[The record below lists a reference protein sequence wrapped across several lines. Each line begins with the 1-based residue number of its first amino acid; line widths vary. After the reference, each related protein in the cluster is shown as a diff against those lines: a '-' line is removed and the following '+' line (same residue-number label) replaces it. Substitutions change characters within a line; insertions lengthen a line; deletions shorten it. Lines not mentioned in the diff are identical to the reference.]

1 MTTEH
6 ESGTVASNTSDHP
19 DTFPIEIPNERF
31 DYVIVGAGSA
41 GCVLTRRLLDA
52 GKKVCLVEAGGDETN
67 PNIDHLNNLG
77 LIWHSQ
83 QDWDYYTPPQPA
95 AMNRRIHLPRGK
107 VLGGSNALNAVIWVR
122 GDAWD
127 YEQWVES
134 GCPGWSW
141 NEVWPVFAAIENFD
155 GDIAE
160 NRGTDG
166 PMDVRVDYA
175 RNPLQEDMFTAAAQT
190 GIPVNDDYN
199 SGSVE
204 GIGKIQLNVRDG
216 KRLNTWRAYLKP
228 RLGDENLTILTSAHA
243 RRLLLDG
250 TAITGLEIDFR
261 GRVGTVSAD
270 EVVLSA
276 GALASPEL
284 LLRSGIGPAEELAE
298 VGIDSV
304 VDLPGVG
311 KNLQDHW
318 LSPVIFSTGD
328 REVPMGEVAPAEVH
342 FFAKSRP
349 DLPVP
354 DTQPLFFSVPM
365 YAQDAAPAGQT
376 GPGPGGAFTL
386 QGGLVRPESRG
397 EVRLSGP
404 NPQDPL
410 VVDPQ
415 VLSAQA
421 DVDAL
426 VASVRQCREIG
437 RAEALSSWQP
447 TEIHP
452 GPEVADED
460 LEDYVR
466 GSVVTYHHQAGTC
479 RMGTDGEAVVDPATF
494 EVRGVSRLRLADASI
509 MPLVPTGNTNAPTI
523 MIAERAAAALVGSP
537 AEGITAPASH

>member
-1 MTTEH
+1 MTTNDA
-6 ESGTVASNTSDHP
+6 GIVAASISAHP
-19 DTFPIEIPNERF
+19 ENFPAEIPDERF
-31 DYVIVGAGSA
+31 DHIVIGAGSA

-52 GKKVCLVEAGGDETN
+52 GKKVCLVEAGEDETN

-77 LIWHSQ
+77 LIWHSA
-83 QDWDYYTPPQPA
+83 QDWNYYTIPQPG
-95 AMNRRIHLPRGK
+95 AMDRRIHLPRGK

-141 NEVWPVFAAIENFD
+141 DDVWPVFQAIENYD
-155 GDIAE
+155 GKITDT
-160 NRGTDG
+160 RGTTG
-166 PMDVRVDYA
+166 PMDVRLDYE
-175 RNPLQEDMFTAAAQT
+175 RNRLQEDMLAASVEA
-190 GIPVNDDYN
+190 GVPFNPDYN

-204 GIGKIQLNVRDG
+204 GVGRIQLNVRDG

-228 RLGDENLTILTSAHA
+228 RLGDENLTILTSTHA
-243 RRLLLDG
+243 RRLLIEG
-250 TAITGLEIDFR
+250 TTITGLEVDFR
-261 GRVGTVSAD
+261 GRVGTLSAD
-270 EVVLSA
+270 EVVLAA

-284 LLRSGIGPAEELAE
+284 LLRSGIGPAGELAE
-298 VGIDSV
+298 VGVESV
-304 VDLPGVG
+304 HDLPGVG

-318 LSPVIFSTGD
+318 LSPVVFSTGD
-328 REVPMGEVAPAEVH
+328 HQVPMGEVAPAEVH
-342 FFAKSRP
+342 LFAKSRP
-349 DLPVP
+349 ELPVP

-365 YAQDAAPAGQT
+365 YAQDAAPAAQD

-386 QGGLVRPESRG
+386 QGGLVRPASRG

-410 VVDPQ
+410 IVDPQ
-415 VLSAQA
+415 VLTAQA

-426 VASVRQCREIG
+426 VASVRQCRQIG
-437 RAEALSSWQP
+437 RADALAAWQP

-452 GPEVADED
+452 GPEVTDAD

-479 RMGTDGEAVVDPATF
+479 RMGTDADAVVDPSSFA
-494 EVRGVSRLRLADASI
+494 VHGLSGLRLADASI
-509 MPLVPTGNTNAPTI
+509 MPQVTTGNTNAPTI

-537 AEGITAPASH
+537 VEGITAPGR

>member
-1 MTTEH
+1 MTTNDA
-6 ESGTVASNTSDHP
+6 GIVAARISAHP
-19 DTFPIEIPNERF
+19 ENFPAEIPDERF
-31 DYVIVGAGSA
+31 DHIVIGAGSA

-52 GKKVCLVEAGGDETN
+52 GKKVCLVEAGEDETN

-77 LIWHSQ
+77 LIWHSA
-83 QDWDYYTPPQPA
+83 QDWNYYTIPQPG
-95 AMNRRIHLPRGK
+95 AMDRRIHLPRGK

-141 NEVWPVFAAIENFD
+141 DDVWPVFQAIENYD
-155 GDIAE
+155 GKITDT
-160 NRGTDG
+160 RGTTG
-166 PMDVRVDYA
+166 PMDVRLDYE
-175 RNPLQEDMFTAAAQT
+175 RNRLQEDMLAASVEA
-190 GIPVNDDYN
+190 GVPFNPDYN

-204 GIGKIQLNVRDG
+204 GVGRIQLNVRDG

-228 RLGDENLTILTSAHA
+228 RLGDENLTILTSTHA
-243 RRLLLDG
+243 RRLLIEG
-250 TAITGLEIDFR
+250 TTITGLEVDFR
-261 GRVGTVSAD
+261 GRVGTLSAD
-270 EVVLSA
+270 EVVLAA

-284 LLRSGIGPAEELAE
+284 LLRSGIGPAGELAE
-298 VGIDSV
+298 VGVESV
-304 VDLPGVG
+304 HDLPGVG

-318 LSPVIFSTGD
+318 LSPVVFSTGD
-328 REVPMGEVAPAEVH
+328 HQVPMGEVAPAEVH
-342 FFAKSRP
+342 LFAKSRP
-349 DLPVP
+349 ELPVP

-365 YAQDAAPAGQT
+365 YAQDAAPAAQD

-386 QGGLVRPESRG
+386 QGGLVRPASRG

-410 VVDPQ
+410 IVDPQ
-415 VLSAQA
+415 VLTAQA

-437 RAEALSSWQP
+437 RADALAAWQP

-452 GPEVADED
+452 GPEVTDAD

-479 RMGTDGEAVVDPATF
+479 RMGTDADAVVDPSTF
-494 EVRGVSRLRLADASI
+494 AVHGLSGLRLADASI
-509 MPLVPTGNTNAPTI
+509 MPQVTTGNTNAPTI

-537 AEGITAPASH
+537 VEGITAPGR

>member
-1 MTTEH
+1 MTTNDA
-6 ESGTVASNTSDHP
+6 GIVAASISTHP
-19 DTFPIEIPNERF
+19 ENFPTEFPDERF
-31 DYVIVGAGSA
+31 DHIVIGAGSA

-52 GKKVCLVEAGGDETN
+52 GKKVCLVEAGEDETN

-77 LIWHSQ
+77 LIWHSA
-83 QDWDYYTPPQPA
+83 QDWNYYTVPQPG
-95 AMNRRIHLPRGK
+95 AMDRRLHLPRGK

-127 YEQWVES
+127 YEQWVDS

-141 NEVWPVFAAIENFD
+141 DDVSPVFQAIENFD
-155 GDIAE
+155 GEITDT
-160 NRGTDG
+160 RGTTG
-166 PMDVRVDYA
+166 PMDVRTDFA
-175 RNPLQEDMFTAAAQT
+175 RNRLQEDMLAASVET
-190 GIPVNDDYN
+190 GVPFNPDYN

-204 GIGKIQLNVRDG
+204 GVGRIQLNVRDG

-243 RRLLLDG
+243 RRLLIEG
-250 TAITGLEIDFR
+250 TTVTGLEVDFH
-261 GRVGTVSAD
+261 GRVGTLSAD
-270 EVVLSA
+270 EVILAA

-284 LLRSGIGPAEELAE
+284 LLRSGIGPAGELAE
-298 VGIDSV
+298 VGVESV
-304 VDLPGVG
+304 HDLPGVG

-318 LSPVIFSTGD
+318 LSPVVFSTGD
-328 REVPMGEVAPAEVH
+328 HQVPMGEVAPAEVH
-342 FFAKSRP
+342 LFAKSRP
-349 DLPVP
+349 ELPVP

-365 YAQDAAPAGQT
+365 YAQDAAPAAQD

-386 QGGLVRPESRG
+386 QGGLVRPASRG

-410 VVDPQ
+410 IVDPQ
-415 VLSAQA
+415 VLTAQA

-437 RAEALSSWQP
+437 RADALSAWQP

-452 GPEVADED
+452 GPEVSDDA

-466 GSVVTYHHQAGTC
+466 GSVVTYHHQVGTC
-479 RMGTDGEAVVDPATF
+479 RMGTDADAVVDPSTF
-494 EVRGVSRLRLADASI
+494 AVHGLSGLRLADASI
-509 MPLVPTGNTNAPTI
+509 MPQVTTGNTNAPTI

-537 AEGITAPASH
+537 AEGITAPGL

>member
-1 MTTEH
+1 MTTNDA
-6 ESGTVASNTSDHP
+6 GIVAASISAHP
-19 DTFPIEIPNERF
+19 ENFPAEIPDERF
-31 DYVIVGAGSA
+31 DHIVIGAGSA

-52 GKKVCLVEAGGDETN
+52 GKKVCLVEAGEDETN

-77 LIWHSQ
+77 LIWHSA
-83 QDWDYYTPPQPA
+83 QDWNYYTIPQPG
-95 AMNRRIHLPRGK
+95 AMDRRIHLPRGK

-141 NEVWPVFAAIENFD
+141 DDVWPVFQAIENYD
-155 GDIAE
+155 GKITDT
-160 NRGTDG
+160 RGTTG
-166 PMDVRVDYA
+166 PMDVRLDYE
-175 RNPLQEDMFTAAAQT
+175 RNRLQEDMLAASVEA
-190 GIPVNDDYN
+190 GVPFNPDYN

-204 GIGKIQLNVRDG
+204 GVGRIQLNVRDG

-228 RLGDENLTILTSAHA
+228 RLGDENLTILTSTHA
-243 RRLLLDG
+243 RRLLIEG
-250 TAITGLEIDFR
+250 TTITGLEVDFR
-261 GRVGTVSAD
+261 GRVGTLSAD
-270 EVVLSA
+270 EVVLAA

-284 LLRSGIGPAEELAE
+284 LLRSGIGPAGELAE
-298 VGIDSV
+298 VGVESV
-304 VDLPGVG
+304 HDLPGVG

-318 LSPVIFSTGD
+318 LSPVVFSTGD
-328 REVPMGEVAPAEVH
+328 HQVPMGEVAPAEVH
-342 FFAKSRP
+342 LFAKSRP
-349 DLPVP
+349 ELPAP

-365 YAQDAAPAGQT
+365 YAQDAAPAAQD

-386 QGGLVRPESRG
+386 QGGLVRPASRG

-410 VVDPQ
+410 IVDPQ
-415 VLSAQA
+415 VLTAQA

-426 VASVRQCREIG
+426 VASVRQCRQIG
-437 RAEALSSWQP
+437 RADALAAWQP

-452 GPEVADED
+452 GPEVTDAD

-479 RMGTDGEAVVDPATF
+479 RMGTDADAVVDPSSFA
-494 EVRGVSRLRLADASI
+494 VHGLSGLRLADASI
-509 MPLVPTGNTNAPTI
+509 MPQVTTGNTNAPTI

-537 AEGITAPASH
+537 VEGITAPGR

>member
-1 MTTEH
+1 MTTNDA
-6 ESGTVASNTSDHP
+6 GIVAARISAHP
-19 DTFPIEIPNERF
+19 ENFPAEIPDERF
-31 DYVIVGAGSA
+31 DHIVIGAGSA

-52 GKKVCLVEAGGDETN
+52 GKKVCLVEAGEDETN

-77 LIWHSQ
+77 LIWHSA
-83 QDWDYYTPPQPA
+83 QDWNYYTIPQPG
-95 AMNRRIHLPRGK
+95 AMDRRIHLPRGK

-141 NEVWPVFAAIENFD
+141 DDVWPVFQAIENYD
-155 GDIAE
+155 GKITDT
-160 NRGTDG
+160 RGTTG
-166 PMDVRVDYA
+166 PMDVRLDYE
-175 RNPLQEDMFTAAAQT
+175 RNRLQEDMLAASVEA
-190 GIPVNDDYN
+190 GVPFNPDYN

-204 GIGKIQLNVRDG
+204 GVGRIQLNVRDG

-228 RLGDENLTILTSAHA
+228 RLGDENLTIITSAHA
-243 RRLLLDG
+243 RRLLIEG
-250 TAITGLEIDFR
+250 TTVTGLEVDFR
-261 GRVGTVSAD
+261 GRVGTLSAD
-270 EVVLSA
+270 EVVLAA

-284 LLRSGIGPAEELAE
+284 LLRSGIGPAGELAE
-298 VGIDSV
+298 VGVESV
-304 VDLPGVG
+304 HDLPGVG

-318 LSPVIFSTGD
+318 LSPVVFSTGD
-328 REVPMGEVAPAEVH
+328 HQVPMGEVAPAEVH
-342 FFAKSRP
+342 LFAKSRP
-349 DLPVP
+349 ELPVP

-365 YAQDAAPAGQT
+365 YAQDAAPAAQD

-386 QGGLVRPESRG
+386 QGGLVRPASRG

-410 VVDPQ
+410 IVDPQ
-415 VLSAQA
+415 VLTAQA

-437 RAEALSSWQP
+437 RADALAAWQP

-452 GPEVADED
+452 GPEVTDAD

-479 RMGTDGEAVVDPATF
+479 RMGTDADAVVDPSTF
-494 EVRGVSRLRLADASI
+494 AVHGLSGLRLADASI
-509 MPLVPTGNTNAPTI
+509 MPQVTTGNTNAPTI

-537 AEGITAPASH
+537 VEGITAPGR

>member
-1 MTTEH
+1 MTTNDA
-6 ESGTVASNTSDHP
+6 GIVAASISAHP
-19 DTFPIEIPNERF
+19 ENFPAEIPDERF
-31 DYVIVGAGSA
+31 DHIVIGAGSA

-52 GKKVCLVEAGGDETN
+52 GKKVCLVEAGEDETN

-77 LIWHSQ
+77 LIWHSA
-83 QDWDYYTPPQPA
+83 QDWNYYTIPQPG
-95 AMNRRIHLPRGK
+95 AMDRRIHLPRGK

-141 NEVWPVFAAIENFD
+141 DDVWPVFQAIENYD
-155 GDIAE
+155 GKITDT
-160 NRGTDG
+160 RGTTG
-166 PMDVRVDYA
+166 PMDVRLDYE
-175 RNPLQEDMFTAAAQT
+175 RNRLQEDMLAASVEA
-190 GIPVNDDYN
+190 GVPFNPDYN

-204 GIGKIQLNVRDG
+204 GVGRIQLNVRDG

-228 RLGDENLTILTSAHA
+228 RLGDENLTILTSTHA
-243 RRLLLDG
+243 RRLLIEG
-250 TAITGLEIDFR
+250 TTITGLEVDFR
-261 GRVGTVSAD
+261 GRVGTLSAD
-270 EVVLSA
+270 EVVLAA

-284 LLRSGIGPAEELAE
+284 LLRSGIGPAGELAE
-298 VGIDSV
+298 VGVESV
-304 VDLPGVG
+304 HDLPGVG

-318 LSPVIFSTGD
+318 LSPVVFSTGD
-328 REVPMGEVAPAEVH
+328 HQVPMGEVAPAEVH
-342 FFAKSRP
+342 LFAKSRP
-349 DLPVP
+349 ELPVP

-365 YAQDAAPAGQT
+365 YAQDAAPAAQD

-386 QGGLVRPESRG
+386 QGGLVRPASRG

-410 VVDPQ
+410 IVDPQ
-415 VLSAQA
+415 VLTAQT

-437 RAEALSSWQP
+437 RADALAAWQP

-452 GPEVADED
+452 GPEVTDAD

-479 RMGTDGEAVVDPATF
+479 RMGTDADAVVDPSSFA
-494 EVRGVSRLRLADASI
+494 VHGLSGLRLADASI
-509 MPLVPTGNTNAPTI
+509 MPQVTTGNTNAPTI

-537 AEGITAPASH
+537 VEGITAPGR